1 MVILGLSKARCHRTN
16 SLLAHLEPELELFEV
31 GFGDDGDDDQTNL
44 TDRNNNEQMNLIG
57 YGEKNQSQNN
67 SSAEISYLWMDDGK
81 HCKLVVN
88 GTNASRTLG
97 ECVLNVEQYEF
108 LVEGVIL
115 TIVSFVGILGNFAS
129 FVKFS
134 QQRSQRLFHYLLLG
148 LATFDMV
155 YLVGSFLCFCFP
167 ALKGASCWLDFYCLN
182 SVLWGLPLAHIGLM
196 GSLYMTVCVSV
207 ERYITLAHPYW
218 RGRWELSFW
227 HFFLPIIFG
236 VLVFKTPK
244 FLELRLPLDQKWGVT
259 RLRDNLIYV
268 CLYIGLAFFLF
279 EILLPFTI
287 LIYCNTSVVRLLRQH
302 RDALPKMIQGPVHP
316 SVTARRTR
324 EVRLASISVY
334 IAAVCLCC
342 HLLRLVPTF
351 WEVLERLKSGNIM
364 PPNEPMWLQIFNPV
378 CNVSLAITSS
388 SNFYIYW
395 TMYGRPRT
403 NCKSWASSRSSVSNT
418 TTITE
423 RLTSNLD

>member
-1 MVILGLSKARCHRTN
+1 MILSPSFWMVILGLSKARCHRTN

-155 YLVGSFLCFCFP
+155 GP
-167 ALKGASCWLDFYCLN
+167 
-182 SVLWGLPLAHIGLM
+182 
-196 GSLYMTVCVSV
+196 T
-207 ERYITLAHPYW
+207 
-218 RGRWELSFW
+218 
-227 HFFLPIIFG
+227 IFRKSP
-236 VLVFKTPK
+236 KT
-244 FLELRLPLDQKWGVT
+244 Q
-259 RLRDNLIYV
+259 
-268 CLYIGLAFFLF
+268 
-279 EILLPFTI
+279 
-287 LIYCNTSVVRLLRQH
+287 
-302 RDALPKMIQGPVHP
+302 
-316 SVTARRTR
+316 
-324 EVRLASISVY
+324 
-334 IAAVCLCC
+334 
-342 HLLRLVPTF
+342 
-351 WEVLERLKSGNIM
+351 
-364 PPNEPMWLQIFNPV
+364 
-378 CNVSLAITSS
+378 
-388 SNFYIYW
+388 
-395 TMYGRPRT
+395 
-403 NCKSWASSRSSVSNT
+403 SSRD
-418 TTITE
+418 II
-423 RLTSNLD
+423 